1 MVRWD
6 DPVSFIKG
14 VGKKK
19 TEYLANQQIVKV
31 NDLLNCFPVKYID
44 RTYMPKVDEFI
55 NNEVITFKG
64 VFNKIGKTVFLKNK
78 MNLFTC
84 KVQWESHEVTIFY
97 FNQPYLKNIL
107 RLETPY
113 FFYGRLKREGNQL
126 KIANPQVVEAKNPK
140 SFFKLQAVY
149 SQVQGLNKNDMGKMI
164 NMILDNLIEWPVD
177 LPSSIRHSFG
187 LCSNEA
193 AYRHIHT
200 PSQRSDLNMGI
211 KRFKYDEG
219 LKINCG
225 ILSNASE
232 NSRSTVELDYFEGL
246 NIFIN
251 SLPFELTSDQRR
263 IIWEIVSEL
272 KAQTIINR
280 LIQGDVGSGK
290 TVIAIAI
297 ACLMAQ
303 NGYQVAYMAPTEIL
317 AQQHYQTFK
326 NYLKLMGFKIGLLT
340 GGLSQKEQKTIKND
354 LLLGELTIIIGT
366 HALFQDSVS
375 YYNLGLV
382 ITDEQHRFGVRQKAK
397 FIQKGFEPHTLVMS
411 ATPIPRTLALI
422 FYGDLSVSY
431 LDEMPKGRKRVKTHC
446 YNEKKLPQ
454 IYDFLKSEMAQKRQ
468 VFVICPFVEASESME
483 EVNNIESVFKT
494 LKVLYEPD
502 YKVGFLHGKKSTD
515 EKNTIIA
522 NFNAGFTRLLV
533 ATSVIEVGIDV
544 PNATAIVILNAE
556 RFGLAQ
562 LHQLR
567 GRVGRGHAQS
577 FCFLVTNSKNE
588 ETIKRMRVIVENNSG
603 KDIAEKDLKIRG
615 PGDYFGY
622 KQHGLPDMRWLNP
635 LEDIKIIEDTR
646 ILAKEIMQSKEKE
659 VMIYYDNILHA
670 FYQAIEEIS
679 LN

>member
-1 MVRWD
+1 
-6 DPVSFIKG
+6 
-14 VGKKK
+14 
-19 TEYLANQQIVKV
+19 
-31 NDLLNCFPVKYID
+31 
-44 RTYMPKVDEFI
+44 
-55 NNEVITFKG
+55 
-64 VFNKIGKTVFLKNK
+64 
-78 MNLFTC
+78 
-84 KVQWESHEVTIFY
+84 
-97 FNQPYLKNIL
+97 
-107 RLETPY
+107 
-113 FFYGRLKREGNQL
+113 
-126 KIANPQVVEAKNPK
+126 
-140 SFFKLQAVY
+140 
-149 SQVQGLNKNDMGKMI
+149 
-164 NMILDNLIEWPVD
+164 
-177 LPSSIRHSFG
+177 
-187 LCSNEA
+187 
-193 AYRHIHT
+193 
-200 PSQRSDLNMGI
+200 
-211 KRFKYDEG
+211 
-219 LKINCG
+219 
-225 ILSNASE
+225 
-232 NSRSTVELDYFEGL
+232 
-246 NIFIN
+246 
-251 SLPFELTSDQRR
+251 
-263 IIWEIVSEL
+263 
-272 KAQTIINR
+272 
-280 LIQGDVGSGK
+280 
-290 TVIAIAI
+290 
-297 ACLMAQ
+297 
-303 NGYQVAYMAPTEIL
+303 
-317 AQQHYQTFK
+317 
-326 NYLKLMGFKIGLLT
+326 
-340 GGLSQKEQKTIKND
+340 
-354 LLLGELTIIIGT
+354 
-366 HALFQDSVS
+366 
-375 YYNLGLV
+375 
-382 ITDEQHRFGVRQKAK
+382 
-397 FIQKGFEPHTLVMS
+397 
-411 ATPIPRTLALI
+411 
-422 FYGDLSVSY
+422 
-431 LDEMPKGRKRVKTHC
+431 
-446 YNEKKLPQ
+446 
-454 IYDFLKSEMAQKRQ
+454 MAQKRQ